1 MNYLVVVALSA
12 FIFGLM
18 VGVLVEYQSR
28 IRYIS
33 KQEKNESR

>member
-18 VGVLVEYQSR
+18 VGELVEYQSR